1 MVLEDEYIVIMSGV
15 SIFNHTYIPSKQIVI
30 TCTENLD
37 TVAYIYSVYAV
48 TLLTG
53 SDTCNNLHAYSES
66 VLRPDCARSLSPMK

>member
-37 TVAYIYSVYAV
+37 TVAHIYQY
-48 TLLTG
+48 
-53 SDTCNNLHAYSES
+53 
-66 VLRPDCARSLSPMK
+66 MQ